1 MCFVQHSHPIFLNNL
16 IKTTVVFSMYDADN
30 NGYITREEL
39 EEVVT
44 NSTRWMGDC
53 DVESKEVQD
62 LVKAEVDKVCL
73 QNIKQKMRMICIYT
87 LEIY

>member
-1 MCFVQHSHPIFLNNL
+1 
-16 IKTTVVFSMYDADN
+16 MYDADN

-53 DVESKEVQD
+53 DVEDKEVQD
-62 LVKAEVDKVCL
+62 LVRAEVDKVC
-73 QNIKQKMRMICIYT
+73 
-87 LEIY
+87 